1 MIFESYRYIKE
12 SLDEVNKEIYKIFHK
27 DFFPKVSPVYKEGKR
42 LRAALTLFT
51 SHAFDVYDIN
61 LIKTAA
67 AVELVHF
74 SSLIHDDVV
83 DEADLRRDATSMN
96 RLVGNHSAVL
106 IGDYTFS
113 TAIHWISLTENP
125 LLFKEISKA
134 VVLMCEGEM
143 IEEFTKREDTFDED
157 FYLDL
162 IYKKTGA
169 LFESASMLGSLYRGQ
184 NNEGFR
190 EFGKKFGMLYQIL
203 DDLVDFLQGE
213 DIIQGKVTLPI
224 IYTKDKIF
232 RALPEF
238 KFKKDDF
245 NENKIKEIV
254 LNNGGIERSV
264 EKSKIF
270 FSEVNNIVKNFSS
283 PLNEFLRNFIEEVYE
298 YAFGLINKFKEV

>member
-1 MIFESYRYIKE
+1 MIFESYKHIE
-12 SLDEVNKEIYKIFHK
+12 NALNEVNEEIYKIFHR
-27 DFFPKVSPVYKEGKR
+27 DFFSKVSPIYKEGKR

-51 SHAFDVYDIN
+51 SHAFDGYDIN

-83 DEADLRRDATSMN
+83 DESDIRRNEPSIN
-96 RLVGNHSAVL
+96 RITGNHSAVL
-106 IGDYTFS
+106 IGDYAFS

-143 IEEFTKREDTFDED
+143 VEEFTKRENTFDEH

-169 LFESASMLGSLYRGQ
+169 LFESASMLGALYREQ
-184 NNEGFR
+184 NDEKFR
-190 EFGKKFGMLYQIL
+190 KFGKKFGILYQIL

-232 RALPEF
+232 DILSEF
-238 KFKKDDF
+238 KFKKDGFD
-245 NENKIKEIV
+245 ENKIREIV
-254 LNNGGIERSV
+254 VNNGGIKKSV
-264 EKSKIF
+264 EKSRIL
-270 FSEVNNIVKNFSS
+270 FSETQSIVKNISS
-283 PLNEFLRNFIEEVYE
+283 PLNKFLKNFIEEVYE
-298 YAFGLINKFKEV
+298 YAFDLINKFKEV